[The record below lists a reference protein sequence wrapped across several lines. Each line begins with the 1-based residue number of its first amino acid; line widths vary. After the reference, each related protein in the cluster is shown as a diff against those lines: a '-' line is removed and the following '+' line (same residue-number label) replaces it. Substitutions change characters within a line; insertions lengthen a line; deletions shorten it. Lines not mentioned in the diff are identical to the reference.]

1 MRGGRP
7 VGSPGMGSFGGR
19 SGKVEMLSRAVVQS
33 QALEFIQAGT
43 HRVGDTTSSGLEGTE
58 EPCSLGVNS

>member
-7 VGSPGMGSFGGR
+7 VGNSGMGSFGGR
-19 SGKVEMLSRAVVQS
+19 SSKAEVLSRAVVQS

-43 HRVGDTTSSGLEGTE
+43 HRGDDTTHSGLEGTE
-58 EPCSLGVNS
+58 EPCSLGINS